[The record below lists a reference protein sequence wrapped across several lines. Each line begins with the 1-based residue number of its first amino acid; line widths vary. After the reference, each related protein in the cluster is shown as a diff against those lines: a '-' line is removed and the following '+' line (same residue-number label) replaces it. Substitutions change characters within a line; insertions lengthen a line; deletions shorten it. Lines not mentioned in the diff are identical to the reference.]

1 MISAVPRDYRAFA
14 NSAAQTFANLF
25 GYLPSPFLYGMIIK
39 YTGGPKSRWGM
50 GLLMFWSF
58 WGLIGLALAYRAD
71 RAKRRQ
77 DKAKKESK
85 KKTPKT
91 LENGAAKN
99 KTDGIEGNPP
109 LKEVEIVQSNLK
121 SEEGTPYVSR
131 FESKF
136 DKFSLSNDHIHKMEY
151 SIEHE
156 RFSSERVRFSSDI
169 GKSTPLLGAAAKQR
183 KGGDMSGSAQLIGGT
198 MHQGRFR
205 KVLYSSQ
212 HPVRNNSMFNFS
224 FNPNIMVNFPLPE
237 KLRTKRVSFSEKVAD
252 RNLFHSS
259 REPQGLGWERE
270 NMDIK
275 EEDERN
281 NVNETSQI
289 SDNNAKEIKGEKK

>member
-39 YTGGPKSRWGM
+39 YSGGPKSRWGM
-50 GLLMFWSF
+50 GLLMYWSF

-71 RAKRRQ
+71 RAKRNS
-77 DKAKKESK
+77 DKANKGAKKRS
-85 KKTPKT
+85 PKAVM
-91 LENGAAKN
+91 ENGGPQN
-99 KTDGIEGNPP
+99 KGDGIDTNPAY
-109 LKEVEIVQSNLK
+109 KEVEIVQSNLR

-131 FESKF
+131 FESRF

-151 SIEHE
+151 SIENE

-169 GKSTPLLGAAAKQR
+169 GKSTPLLGAKQ
-183 KGGDMSGSAQLIGGT
+183 KKTGDMSGSAQLIGGNANN
-198 MHQGRFR
+198 QGRFR

-237 KLRTKRVSFSEKVAD
+237 KLRTKRVSFSEKAPE
-252 RNLFHSS
+252 RNQFFSQ
-259 REPQGLGWERE
+259 REPQSHLWEGG
-270 NMDIK
+270 NMDIR

-281 NVNETSQI
+281 NANETSQV
-289 SDNNAKEIKGEKK
+289 SDKNAKEVKSEK